1 MKTPSWRTSRP
12 LNGLCYALIALGVL
26 PVGASFAASPVLPG
40 AFVLFPAALAVGAD
54 NKDPNLDPDYLYLQA
69 ITQESGRYRTAD
81 GSNFRKAIKLYDE
94 ALKRRKNFYDALY
107 HKAVCHYY
115 LKNYDNSI
123 GDATKHIELR
133 PEIMQAYV
141 IRAQS
146 YVKKLDYDPALAD
159 LNTVEKNRPDLME
172 YRLRGQIYYARD
184 GYEKAAQD
192 FETYIVSKTDAQ
204 QRIDLDAI
212 VAFLDLGNT
221 YGKLGDNNKAVDAYS
236 RYIGAYPAPNEP
248 WLQRG
253 DPEYDDLP
261 FALDK
266 RGSAY
271 LNIARKANDPQSPQ
285 LAQAA
290 EDYQKLTELKPDDA
304 TGYIG
309 LGNVALF
316 QTKWD
321 DAIKSLDK
329 AVALAPLNDGA
340 LSALAEARRL
350 RAGEKI
356 GSAPVAVGTTPS
368 AEVLA
373 GVAALQQSIREQN
386 EALKIKPDNALALR
400 GRALSSAN
408 PTIGNYPGAIADFT
422 QLLTVLPAGDPGIGE
437 AYFNRGAAY
446 TNLSV
451 PDYAKAVT
459 DFDAA
464 LLANP
469 NNSAAYTARG
479 DAYAKLGQY
488 DAAIGDY
495 NRVIA
500 DITVSEKVKLAA
512 QRNRGVS
519 YVAMTPPRIKEGIAD
534 FEAYLQV
541 YGDDQGVKDSLFA
554 AQLQLGA
561 EDQLIALNRR
571 IGDEPTVADNYLK
584 RGAVY
589 DKLMQI
595 DNAIAD
601 YIKVTELDP
610 TNAVAFQNLVADYAQ
625 KGYSDPATVED
636 GINANTKLIA
646 LRPTDPTYL
655 LARGDLYV
663 GQNKYVEAAKDY
675 ESALALIPAT
685 EPKRADVQYQI
696 ANLYL
701 GAKDSARAKQ
711 EFDAYFAAANLTH
724 PKYEEALIQ
733 RGDLLRD
740 AKDYPGAIADYSKF
754 LASKP
759 TDVKVLKV
767 RGQAY
772 LDSKDEA
779 SALADFE
786 AAIAGAPTDA
796 QALTLAGTIYYNQ
809 GVVVAQTDSDNAS
822 VLFKKAANSTR
833 QAIASEPAFAG
844 AYFYKGVALADNVR
858 VDNITPT
865 EQKAQREEALA
876 SLIKFIEL
884 APTSSLIPDA
894 QKTIA
899 DLQKKL
905 SK

>member
-1 MKTPSWRTSRP
+1 MKNTSWQSRSA
-12 LNGLCYALIALGVL
+12 LNGLCYALVALGVL

-40 AFVLFPAALAVGAD
+40 ATLVLPAALAVGAD
-54 NKDPNLDPDYLYLQA
+54 NKDPNFDPDYLYLQA
-69 ITQESGRYRTAD
+69 ISQESARYRTGD

-94 ALKRRKNFYDALY
+94 ALKRRKNFYDAIY
-107 HKAVCHYY
+107 HKAVCNYY
-115 LKNYDNSI
+115 LKDYDNSI

-146 YVKKLDYDPALAD
+146 YVKKQDYDPALAD
-159 LNTVEKNRPDLME
+159 LNEVEKKRPDLME

-184 GYEKAAQD
+184 GYPKAAED
-192 FETYIVSKTDAQ
+192 FETYIASKTDSKG
-204 QRIDLDAI
+204 RIDLDAI

-221 YGKLGDNNKAVDAYS
+221 YGKIGDNDKAVDAYS
-236 RYIGAYPAPNEP
+236 RYITAYPELTTP
-248 WLQRG
+248 WFQRG

-261 FALDK
+261 LALNK

-271 LNIARKANDPQSPQ
+271 LDIARVAKDPDSPR
-285 LAQAA
+285 LEEAA
-290 EDYQKLTELKPDDA
+290 GDFQKLTELQPA
-304 TGYIG
+304 SPTGYIG

-316 QTKWD
+316 RSEWD
-321 DAIKSLDK
+321 EAVKSLDK
-329 AVALAPLNDGA
+329 AVALAPQNDSA

-350 RAGEKI
+350 QAGEKI
-356 GSAPVAVGTTPS
+356 GSAPTLAGAAPS
-368 AEVLA
+368 ATQIA
-373 GVAALQQSIREQN
+373 GVASLQQSIREQDD
-386 EALKIKPDNALALR
+386 ALKINPNNALALR
-400 GRALSSAN
+400 GRALSNAN
-408 PTIGNYPGAIADFT
+408 PAIGNYAGAIADFT
-422 QLLTVLPAGDPGIGE
+422 QLLTVLPAGDPGIAE
-437 AYFNRGAAY
+437 AYFNRGSAY
-446 TNLSV
+446 VNSAT

-464 LLANP
+464 IAANP
-469 NNSAAYTARG
+469 ANSAAYTARG

-488 DAAIGDY
+488 DQAIADY

-500 DITVSEKVKLAA
+500 DTAVDEKVKLAA

-519 YVAMTPPRIKEGIAD
+519 YIAMTPPRVKEAIAD

-584 RGAVY
+584 RAAVY
-589 DKLMQI
+589 DKLKQT
-595 DNAIAD
+595 DNAITD

-610 TNAVAFQNLVADYAQ
+610 TNAVAYQNLAADYAL
-625 KGYSDPATVED
+625 KGYSDPAIVEG
-636 GINANTKLIA
+636 GIAANTKLIA

-663 GQNKYVEAAKDY
+663 GQNKYIEAAKDY
-675 ESALALIPAT
+675 EAALALIPAT
-685 EPKRADVQYQI
+685 DAKRADVQYQI

-701 GAKDSARAKQ
+701 GAKDNARAKQ
-711 EFDAYFAAANLTH
+711 EFDAYFVAAQASH
-724 PKYEEALIQ
+724 PKYEEALIL

-754 LASKP
+754 LVNKP

-772 LDSKDEA
+772 LDSKDETN
-779 SALADFE
+779 ALADFE
-786 AAIAGAPTDA
+786 AAIAGAPNDA
-796 QALTLAGTIYYNQ
+796 QALTLASNIYYNQ
-809 GVVVAQTDSDNAS
+809 GVVIAQTDPDKAS
-822 VLFKKAANSTR
+822 VLFRKAAASTR
-833 QAIASEPAFAG
+833 QAITSDPAFAG
-844 AYFYKGVALADNVR
+844 AYFYKGVALADNVK
-858 VDNITPT
+858 VDNITPV

-876 SLIKFIEL
+876 ALEKFVEL
-884 APTSSLIPDA
+884 APTSALVPDA

-899 DLQKKL
+899 ELKKKL
-905 SK
+905 GA